1 MAILFPQPKVSG
13 LKQSVCLLVSLRDQM
28 QNLTQ
33 VDWSQIPAPSDDGL
47 ANHLA
52 GTLVPSVRL
61 AATDGR
67 EIDLSKLQGRSV
79 IYVYP
84 MTGRPDTPLPDGWDM
99 IPGAR
104 GCTPQSCAFRD
115 HFAELRALGVA
126 HLFGLSVQD
135 TGYQKE
141 AAERL
146 HLPFPLLSDKDFAF
160 SGALGLPTFDV
171 NEQKLLKRITII
183 AQAGRIEQVF
193 YPVFPPDRNVHDVM
207 AWLRANPR

>member
-1 MAILFPQPKVSG
+1 
-13 LKQSVCLLVSLRDQM
+13 M
-28 QNLTQ
+28 QNLTE
-33 VDWSQIPAPSDDGL
+33 VDWSQIPAPSDDRL
-47 ANHLA
+47 ADHLA
-52 GTLVPSVRL
+52 GMALPAVRL

-67 EIDLSKLQGRSV
+67 EVDLSKLQGRSV

-135 TGYQKE
+135 TEYQRE

-146 HLPFPLLSDKDFAF
+146 HLPFPLLSDEDRAF
-160 SGALGLPTFDV
+160 SRALDLPTFDV
-171 NEQKLLKRITII
+171 NEQTLLKRITII

>member
-1 MAILFPQPKVSG
+1 
-13 LKQSVCLLVSLRDQM
+13 M

-33 VDWSQIPAPSDDGL
+33 VDWSKIPAPSDDRL
-47 ANHLA
+47 ADHLSGMPLPA
-52 GTLVPSVRL
+52 VRL
-61 AATDGR
+61 VATDGR
-67 EIDLSKLQGRSV
+67 DIDLSKLHGRIV

-99 IPGAR
+99 VPGAR

-135 TGYQKE
+135 TDYQKE

-146 HLPFPLLSDKDFAF
+146 HLPFPLLSDTDRAF
-160 SGALGLPTFDV
+160 SRALDLPTFEV
-171 NEQKLLKRITII
+171 NDQTLLKRITII
-183 AQAGRIEQVF
+183 AHAGRIEHVF
-193 YPVFPPDRNVHDVM
+193 YPVFPPDRNVHDVL
-207 AWLRANPR
+207 AWLQANPRQAD

>member
-1 MAILFPQPKVSG
+1 
-13 LKQSVCLLVSLRDQM
+13 M

-33 VDWSQIPAPSDDGL
+33 VDWSKIPAPSDDRL
-47 ANHLA
+47 ADHLSGMPLPA
-52 GTLVPSVRL
+52 VRL
-61 AATDGR
+61 VATDGR
-67 EIDLSKLQGRSV
+67 DIDLSKLHGRIV

-99 IPGAR
+99 VPGAR

-135 TGYQKE
+135 TDYQKE

-146 HLPFPLLSDKDFAF
+146 HLPFPLLSDTDRAF
-160 SGALGLPTFDV
+160 SRALDLPTFEV
-171 NEQKLLKRITII
+171 NDQTLLKRITII
-183 AQAGRIEQVF
+183 AHAGRIEHVF
-193 YPVFPPDRNVHDVM
+193 YPVFPPDKNVHDVL
-207 AWLRANPR
+207 AWLQANPRQAD